1 MQIILYQNTSE
12 NNKLEK
18 ALTHATELTGTLR
31 NSDTGNIEMPN
42 ILINTESIPQ
52 YNYAFIPEYNRYYF
66 VEDIRT
72 VRNNLFLFNLSVD
85 SLMSFK
91 DDIKNLV
98 GIADNNE
105 NVGTNYL
112 PNNVYKSLVKTKTDI
127 INFQNGLLEN
137 GEFILITA
145 GGGVAL

>member
-1 MQIILYQNTSE
+1 MQLILYQNTSE

-18 ALTHATELTGTLR
+18 TITQVIELSGTLR
-31 NSDTGNIEMPN
+31 NSDTGNIESPN
-42 ILINTESIPQ
+42 ILVNADNIPEC
-52 YNYAFIPEYNRYYF
+52 NYAFIPEYNRYYF
-66 VEDIRT
+66 VENIRT
-72 VRNNLFLFNLSVD
+72 VRNNLFLFDLSVD

-98 GIADNNE
+98 GIVENNE
-105 NVGTNYL
+105 NIGSNYL

-127 INFQNGLLEN
+127 INFPSGLIDN

-145 GGGVAL
+145 GG